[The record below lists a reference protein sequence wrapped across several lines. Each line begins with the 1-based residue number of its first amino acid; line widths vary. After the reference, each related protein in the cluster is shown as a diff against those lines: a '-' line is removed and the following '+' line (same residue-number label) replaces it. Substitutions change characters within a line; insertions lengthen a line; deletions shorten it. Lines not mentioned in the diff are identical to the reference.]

1 MSSSEKPG
9 SLRVTSPGADIQ
21 VLDAYLRPVPGA
33 AGVGAVDAT
42 LPAGA
47 YTVVGGLEGASVSRD
62 ILIRPGSVKELDLD
76 VPLAPAA
83 PVSRLPTAN
92 ETHGIL
98 AHELS
103 RARPSRGGSALVI
116 VLRGLRGHEMAPLDQ
131 SPEIADWDGAPI
143 AVPAPTYDPHH
154 PPGEPPRAV
163 GWRVDLEPGAYRVR
177 WNRTGAQDV
186 EHTVWASQGH
196 KTVLFVP
203 QVQSGPDVAGMSMH
217 LLDRND
223 AYNDVSDRTET
234 VELALSVL
242 RRGFRRRLLEDAARM
257 LSVRT
262 PLTAQLFAAAS
273 LATSAEATSDDRI
286 GPRLAATVA
295 RLHGK
300 LGDMP
305 DVLALG
311 RALPDSGVTGSIDVP
326 PMLSAC
332 IELLLAADQDDPDV
346 IPAGSIVETAA
357 GERYACRPWLL
368 WRPLELEAFVA
379 SRAMRQRWAGESP
392 RYRPRGGG
400 DGFAAEGGAAGF
412 EELPMMPPPQPEP
425 VSPTVMR
432 RVEEVVDEAAPR
444 LELSARETADALGAE
459 EIAHRLEVPTA
470 LVERSLANLYR

>member
-1 MSSSEKPG
+1 MSSSDQRG

-33 AGVGAVDAT
+33 VGVGAVEVN
-42 LPAGA
+42 LPVGA
-47 YTVVGGLEGASVSRD
+47 YTVVGGLEGTTVSRD
-62 ILIRPGSVKELDLD
+62 ILIRPGIPKELDLD

-98 AHELS
+98 ANELS
-103 RARPSRGGSALVI
+103 RARPPRGGSALVI
-116 VLRGLRGHEMAPLDQ
+116 VLRGLKGHEMAPLDQ

-143 AVPAPTYDPHH
+143 TVPTPTFDPHH
-154 PPGEPPRAV
+154 PSGEPPRAV
-163 GWRVDLEPGAYRVR
+163 GWRIDLEPGAYRVR

-186 EHTVWASQGH
+186 EHTVWAPQGH
-196 KTVLFVP
+196 KAVLFVP

-217 LLDRND
+217 LLDGNR
-223 AYNDVSDRTET
+223 AYDDFSDRTET

-242 RRGFRRRLLEDAARM
+242 RRGFRRRVLADTARM
-257 LSVRT
+257 HSARK
-262 PLTAQLFAAAS
+262 PLTAQLFAAAA
-273 LATSAEATSDDRI
+273 LATAEGATSDDRI

-311 RALPDSGVTGSIDVP
+311 RALPDSGVTGSVDVP

-332 IELLLAADQDDPDV
+332 MELLLAADQDDPDV
-346 IPAGSIVETAA
+346 IPAGSIVETAS
-357 GERYACRPWLL
+357 GERYTCRPWLL

-392 RYRPRGGG
+392 RYLPRGLG
-400 DGFAAEGGAAGF
+400 
-412 EELPMMPPPQPEP
+412 EELPGLPAPAPEP

-432 RVEEVVDEAAPR
+432 RVEEVVAEAAPR
-444 LELSARETADALGAE
+444 LELSARETANALGAE

>member
-1 MSSSEKPG
+1 MSSSDRNG

-42 LPAGA
+42 LPPGA
-47 YTVVGGLEGASVSRD
+47 YTVVGGLEGTTVSRD

-83 PVSRLPTAN
+83 PVYRLPTAN
-92 ETHGIL
+92 ETHGML

-103 RARPSRGGSALVI
+103 RARPPKGGSALVI
-116 VLRGLRGHEMAPLDQ
+116 VLRGLKGHAMAPLDQ

-143 AVPAPTYDPHH
+143 AVPAPTFDPHH
-154 PPGEPPRAV
+154 PPGEQPRAV

-186 EHTVWASQGH
+186 EHTVWAAEGH

-217 LLDRND
+217 LLDRNR
-223 AYNDVSDRTET
+223 AYDDISDRTET

-242 RRGFRRRLLEDAARM
+242 RRGSRRRLLEDAARM
-257 LSVRT
+257 LSPRT
-262 PLTAQLFAAAS
+262 PLTAQLFAAAA
-273 LATSAEATSDDRI
+273 LATSAEATSDGRV

-311 RALPDSGVTGSIDVP
+311 RALPDSAVTGSVDVP

-332 IELLLAADQDDPDV
+332 LELLLAADQDDPDV
-346 IPAGSIVETAA
+346 IPAGSIVETAS
-357 GERYACRPWLL
+357 GERYTCRPWLL
-368 WRPLELEAFVA
+368 WRPLELEALVA
-379 SRAMRQRWAGESP
+379 SRAMRQRWTGESP
-392 RYRPRGGG
+392 RYRPRGG
-400 DGFAAEGGAAGF
+400 DGFAAEGGGAGF
-412 EELPMMPPPQPEP
+412 EELPMMPPAQPEP

-444 LELSARETADALGAE
+444 LELSARDTANALGAE